1 MYREL
6 DGQSPLVYRLLRTL
20 GRPFGLRWVGDNQ
33 VAVVYRLERYHSL
46 KGPGFFW
53 INPFTQTVRRIIST
67 APEFVS
73 IEAVDIHTEDA
84 LQLGLTVALAYE
96 VQPTW
101 MPPDK
106 AALYVTWT
114 REARQSIVTNHATRA
129 LQDIVPSFNAEEICR
144 GTAFRSI
151 EERLMSGLGAR
162 LRQMA
167 LKPLICF
174 ILRVTVPPK
183 LRDRFEAV
191 VRRRVNIEDLN
202 QYAPAELDQD
212 RRDRIIEAFR
222 EILSGARAV
231 NMPNLMDLSGSSQ
244 GEGSSRPPRIVPP
257 AAPSDGPPPREP
269 PPSDTSPAPRHTPKS
284 RL

>member
-6 DGQSPLVYRLLRTL
+6 DGQSPMVYRLLRTL

-33 VAVVYRLERYHSL
+33 VAVIYRLERYHSL

-53 INPFTQTVRRIIST
+53 INPFTQTVKKIMST

-73 IEAVDIHTEDA
+73 IEAADIHTQDA

-96 VQPTW
+96 VEPAW
-101 MPPDK
+101 MPSDK

-114 REARQSIVTNHATRA
+114 REARQSIVTNHAPHT
-129 LQDIVPSFNAEEICR
+129 LQDIVPSFNAEESCR
-144 GTAFRSI
+144 GTVFRSI
-151 EERLMSGLGAR
+151 EERLMKGLDVR

-183 LRDRFEAV
+183 LQDRFEAV
-191 VRRRVNIEDLN
+191 VQRQVNIEDLGH
-202 QYAPAELDQD
+202 YAPYELSQALRIEALEALRGMAGSKQYINMPDMTDMVAPSQGQLPPRRIIPGTIVKDKESEQD
-212 RRDRIIEAFR
+212 R
-222 EILSGARAV
+222 L
-231 NMPNLMDLSGSSQ
+231 
-244 GEGSSRPPRIVPP
+244 
-257 AAPSDGPPPREP
+257 PPPP
-269 PPSDTSPAPRHTPKS
+269 PPKKTKS

>member
-1 MYREL
+1 MHREL
-6 DGQSPLVYRLLRTL
+6 DNQPPLVYRLLRTL

-53 INPFTQTVRRIIST
+53 INPFTQTMRRIIST

-73 IEAVDIHTEDA
+73 IEAVGIHTEDA
-84 LQLGLTVALAYE
+84 LQLGLTVAMAYE
-96 VQPTW
+96 VKPTW

-114 REARQSIVTNHATRA
+114 REARQSIVTNHATNA

-144 GTAFRSI
+144 GTVFRSI
-151 EERLMSGLGAR
+151 EDRLMSALGAR

-183 LRDRFEAV
+183 LQDRFEAV
-191 VRRRVNIEDLN
+191 VQRQVNIEDLSR
-202 QYAPAELDQD
+202 YAPYELSQALRIEALEALRGMAGGRQYINMPDMTDMVAPSQGQLPP
-212 RRDRIIEAFR
+212 RRIIPGTIVKGKES
-222 EILSGARAV
+222 EEEL
-231 NMPNLMDLSGSSQ
+231 L
-244 GEGSSRPPRIVPP
+244 PPPPP
-257 AAPSDGPPPREP
+257 AK
-269 PPSDTSPAPRHTPKS
+269 TTKS